1 MQVLVMGAGQL
12 ARMMALAGAPLNIEV
27 LAYDVN
33 SDTVQHPLTQQQFN
47 LTLEQAVAQA
57 DVVSSE
63 FEHIPYPV
71 QDICQQSGKFFP
83 NSTAI
88 KAGGDRR
95 QEKQLLD
102 AAGVANASY
111 RIISTEAEFQ
121 AAIATL
127 GLPLVLK
134 SALAGYDGKGQWRL
148 KRAEDAAA
156 IWADIASFMAGA
168 DHTLPQA
175 IVAEQFVRFDREVSL
190 VGARNAKGET
200 VVYPLTENHHV
211 NGVLAVSLAVPAQQ
225 QLQQQAKQ
233 MFDAVAAR
241 LDYVGV
247 LALEFFQVGDQLL
260 VNEIAPRVHNS
271 GHWTQQGSDTCQFEN
286 HLRAV
291 CGLPLGSTALVRPTV
306 MVNILGEDQVDPAIL
321 ALPSCHLHWYGKGKR
336 AGRKMGHINICGNS
350 VAELAERFV
359 ALAQLLPP
367 AQFPEV
373 AEVAAKL
380 QQQTEQKL

>member
-1 MQVLVMGAGQL
+1 MKVLVLGAGQL
-12 ARMMALAGAPLNIEV
+12 ARMMSLAGTPLNLKV
-27 LAYDVN
+27 SAYDVN
-33 SDTVQHPLTQQQFN
+33 SDTIVDPVTQQQ
-47 LTLEQAVAQA
+47 LGTGLAQA
-57 DVVSSE
+57 IANADVITSE

-71 QDICQQSGKFFP
+71 QELCQQSGKFLP

-102 AAGVANASY
+102 KAGVTNAAY
-111 RIISTEAEFQ
+111 KIVVTEQDFYQ
-121 AAIATL
+121 AIEQL

-148 KRAEDAAA
+148 KTQADSQAV
-156 IWADIASFMAGA
+156 WADIEQFMAGA

-190 VGARNAKGET
+190 VGARNQAGEM

-211 NGVLAVSLAVPAQQ
+211 AGVLAVSLALPGQQ
-225 QLQQQAKQ
+225 ELQQQAKQ
-233 MFDAVAAR
+233 MFEAVATA

-271 GHWTQQGSDTCQFEN
+271 GHWTQQGADTCQFEN

-291 CGLPLGSTALVRPTV
+291 CGLPLGSTALVRPTL
-306 MVNILGEDQVDPAIL
+306 MVNILGEDHVSPAVL
-321 ALPSCHLHWYGKGKR
+321 SLPSCHLHWYGKGKR
-336 AGRKMGHINICGNS
+336 PGRKMGHINLSAIS
-350 VAELAERFV
+350 TSELAQRFDV
-359 ALAQLLPP
+359 LRQHLPEDE
-367 AQFPEV
+367 FPELDLV
-373 AEVAAKL
+373 AVRLKQL
-380 QQQTEQKL
+380 K

>member
-1 MQVLVMGAGQL
+1 MNILVMGAGQL
-12 ARMMALAGAPLNIEV
+12 ARMMALAGTPLNLKV
-27 LAYDVN
+27 TAYDVN
-33 SDTVQHPLTQQQFN
+33 SDKIVDPVSNQVFDVDLAT
-47 LTLEQAVAQA
+47 AVAQA
-57 DVVSSE
+57 DVVTSE

-71 QDICQQSGKFFP
+71 QEVCQQSGKFFP

-102 AAGVANASY
+102 AAGVANAGY
-111 RIISTEAEFQ
+111 RIITNESEFY
-121 AAIATL
+121 AAISAL

-148 KRAEDAAA
+148 KTTEDAAA
-156 IWADIASFMAGA
+156 TWADIATFMAGA
-168 DHTLPQA
+168 EHTLPQA
-175 IVAEQFVRFDREVSL
+175 IVAEQFIRFDREVSL

-211 NGVLAVSLAVPAQQ
+211 NGVLSVSMALMAPTD
-225 QLQQQAKQ
+225 LQQQAKQ
-233 MFDAVAAR
+233 MFDAVAAK

-271 GHWTQQGSDTCQFEN
+271 GHWTQQGADTCQFEN

-291 CGLPLGSTALVRPTV
+291 AGLPLGSTALVRPTV
-306 MVNILGEDQVDPAIL
+306 MVNILGEDYVDPAVLNI
-321 ALPSCHLHWYGKGKR
+321 PSCHLHWYGKSKR
-336 AGRKMGHINICGNS
+336 VGRKMGHINVCGQDN
-350 VAELAERFV
+350 AQLAERFLV
-359 ALAQLLPP
+359 LAALLPSDK
-367 AQFPEV
+367 FLEV
-373 AEVAAKL
+373 ADVAKVFATRHL
-380 QQQTEQKL
+380 QN

>member
-33 SDTVQHPLTQQQFN
+33 TDTVLHPLTQQQFN
-47 LTLEQAVAQA
+47 LTLTQAVAQA

-102 AAGVANASY
+102 AAGVANAGY
-111 RIISTEAEFQ
+111 RIVSTEAEFQ
-121 AAIATL
+121 AAITAL

-148 KRAEDAAA
+148 KRTEDAAA
-156 IWADIASFMAGA
+156 IWADIASFMTGA

-247 LALEFFQVGDQLL
+247 LALEFFQVGNQLL

-306 MVNILGEDQVDPAIL
+306 MVNILGEDKVDPAVL
-321 ALPSCHLHWYGKGKR
+321 ALPSCHLHWYGKAKR
-336 AGRKMGHINICGNS
+336 AGRKMGHINICGSS
-350 VAELAERFV
+350 VAELADRFV

-373 AEVAAKL
+373 ADVATKL
-380 QQQTEQKL
+380 QQQTA

>member
-1 MQVLVMGAGQL
+1 MKVLVLGAGQL
-12 ARMMALAGAPLNIEV
+12 ARMMSLAGTPLNLKV
-27 LAYDVN
+27 SAYDVN
-33 SDTVQHPLTQQQFN
+33 SDTIVDPVTQQQ
-47 LTLEQAVAQA
+47 LGTGLAQA
-57 DVVSSE
+57 IANADVITSE

-71 QDICQQSGKFFP
+71 QELCQQSGKFLP

-102 AAGVANASY
+102 KAGVANAAY
-111 RIISTEAEFQ
+111 KIVVTEQDFYQ
-121 AAIATL
+121 AIEQL

-148 KRAEDAAA
+148 KTQADAQA
-156 IWADIASFMAGA
+156 IWADIQQFMAGA

-190 VGARNAKGET
+190 VGARNQAGDM

-211 NGVLAVSLAVPAQQ
+211 AGVLVVSLALPGQQ
-225 QLQQQAKQ
+225 ELQQQAKQ
-233 MFDAVAAR
+233 MFEAVATA

-271 GHWTQQGSDTCQFEN
+271 GHWTQQGADTCQFEN

-291 CGLPLGSTALVRPTV
+291 CGLPLGSTALVRPTL
-306 MVNILGEDQVDPAIL
+306 MVNILGEDHVSPAVL
-321 ALPSCHLHWYGKGKR
+321 SLPSCHLHWYGKGKR
-336 AGRKMGHINICGNS
+336 PGRKMGHINLS
-350 VAELAERFV
+350 ASSTSELAQRFD
-359 ALAQLLPP
+359 LLRQHLPE
-367 AQFPEV
+367 QEFPELDL
-373 AEVAAKL
+373 VAARLKQL
-380 QQQTEQKL
+380 Q

>member
-1 MQVLVMGAGQL
+1 MKVLVLGAGQL
-12 ARMMALAGAPLNIEV
+12 ARMMSLAGTPLNLKV
-27 LAYDVN
+27 SAYDVN
-33 SDTVQHPLTQQQFN
+33 SDTIVDPVTQQQ
-47 LTLEQAVAQA
+47 LGTGLAQA
-57 DVVSSE
+57 IANADVITSE

-71 QDICQQSGKFFP
+71 QELCQQSGKFLP

-102 AAGVANASY
+102 KAGVANAAY
-111 RIISTEAEFQ
+111 KIVVTEQDFYQ
-121 AAIATL
+121 AIEQL

-148 KRAEDAAA
+148 KTQADAQA
-156 IWADIASFMAGA
+156 IWADIQQFMAGA
-168 DHTLPQA
+168 DHTLAQA

-190 VGARNAKGET
+190 VGARNQAGDM

-211 NGVLAVSLAVPAQQ
+211 AGVLAVSLALPGQQ
-225 QLQQQAKQ
+225 ELQQQAKQ
-233 MFDAVAAR
+233 MFEAVASA

-271 GHWTQQGSDTCQFEN
+271 GHWTQQGADTCQFEN

-291 CGLPLGSTALVRPTV
+291 CGLPLGSTALVRPTL
-306 MVNILGEDQVDPAIL
+306 MVNILGEDHVSPAVL
-321 ALPSCHLHWYGKGKR
+321 SLPSCHLHWYGKGKR
-336 AGRKMGHINICGNS
+336 PGRKMGHINLS
-350 VAELAERFV
+350 ATSTSELTQRFD
-359 ALAQLLPP
+359 LLRQHLPE
-367 AQFPEV
+367 QEFPELDL
-373 AEVAAKL
+373 VAARLKQL
-380 QQQTEQKL
+380 Q

>member
-1 MQVLVMGAGQL
+1 MNVLVMGAGQL
-12 ARMMALAGAPLNIEV
+12 ARMMALAGAPLNIRV
-27 LAYDVN
+27 SAFDVN
-33 SDTVQHPLTQQQFN
+33 SAKVVDPVSNQVFALD
-47 LTLEQAVAQA
+47 LVEAVAEA
-57 DVVSSE
+57 DVVTSE

-71 QDICQQSGKFFP
+71 QDVCQQSGKFFP

-102 AAGVANASY
+102 AAGVANAGY
-111 RIISTEAEFQ
+111 RVITDETEFY
-121 AAIATL
+121 AAITAL

-148 KRAEDAAA
+148 KTAEDAQAV
-156 IWADIASFMAGA
+156 WADIASFMAGA
-168 DHTLPQA
+168 NHTLPQA
-175 IVAEQFVRFDREVSL
+175 IVAEQFIRFDREVSL

-211 NGVLAVSLAVPAQQ
+211 NGVLAVSTAVHCSES
-225 QLQQQAKQ
+225 LQAQAKQ
-233 MFDAVAAR
+233 MFDAVAGK

-247 LALEFFQVGDQLL
+247 LALEFFQVGEQLL

-271 GHWTQQGSDTCQFEN
+271 GHWTQQGADTCQFEN

-306 MVNILGEDQVDPAIL
+306 MVNILGEDTVDPAVL
-321 ALPSCHLHWYGKGKR
+321 AIPSCHLHWYGKAKR
-336 AGRKMGHINICGNS
+336 PGRKMGHINICGENTQQ
-350 VAELAERFV
+350 LAERFL
-359 ALAQLLPP
+359 ALSALLP
-367 AQFPEV
+367 AASFPEV
-373 AEVAAKL
+373 ADVALAFAKR
-380 QQQTEQKL
+380 Q

>member
-1 MQVLVMGAGQL
+1 MKVLVLGAGQL
-12 ARMMALAGAPLNIEV
+12 ARMMSLAGTPLNLKV
-27 LAYDVN
+27 SAYDVN
-33 SDTVQHPLTQQQFN
+33 SDTIVDPVTQQQ
-47 LTLEQAVAQA
+47 LGTGLAQA
-57 DVVSSE
+57 IANADVITSE

-71 QDICQQSGKFFP
+71 QELCQQSGKFLP

-102 AAGVANASY
+102 KAGVTNAAY
-111 RIISTEAEFQ
+111 KIVVNEQDFYQ
-121 AAIATL
+121 AIEQL

-148 KRAEDAAA
+148 KTQADAQAV
-156 IWADIASFMAGA
+156 WADIQQFMAGA

-190 VGARNAKGET
+190 VGARNQAGEM

-211 NGVLAVSLAVPAQQ
+211 AGVLAVSLALPGQQ
-225 QLQQQAKQ
+225 ELQQQAKQ
-233 MFDAVAAR
+233 MFEAVATA

-247 LALEFFQVGDQLL
+247 LALEFFQVGDKLL

-271 GHWTQQGSDTCQFEN
+271 GHWTQQGADTCQFEN

-291 CGLPLGSTALVRPTV
+291 CGLPLGSTALVRPTL
-306 MVNILGEDQVDPAIL
+306 MVNILGEDHVSPAVL
-321 ALPSCHLHWYGKGKR
+321 SLPSCHLHWYGKGKR
-336 AGRKMGHINICGNS
+336 PGRKMGHINLS
-350 VAELAERFV
+350 ATSTSELAQRFD
-359 ALAQLLPP
+359 LLRQHLPE
-367 AQFPEV
+367 QEFPELDL
-373 AEVAAKL
+373 VAARLKQL
-380 QQQTEQKL
+380 Q

>member
-1 MQVLVMGAGQL
+1 MKVLVLGAGQL
-12 ARMMALAGAPLNIEV
+12 ARMMSLAGTPLNLKV
-27 LAYDVN
+27 SAYDVN
-33 SDTVQHPLTQQQFN
+33 SDTIVDPVTQQQ
-47 LTLEQAVAQA
+47 LGTGLAQA
-57 DVVSSE
+57 IANADVITSE

-71 QDICQQSGKFFP
+71 QELCQQSGKFLP

-102 AAGVANASY
+102 KAGVANAAY
-111 RIISTEAEFQ
+111 KIVETEQDFYQ
-121 AAIATL
+121 AIEQL

-148 KRAEDAAA
+148 KAQADAQAV
-156 IWADIASFMAGA
+156 WADIQQFMAGA
-168 DHTLPQA
+168 DHTLSQA

-190 VGARNAKGET
+190 VGARNQAGDM

-211 NGVLAVSLAVPAQQ
+211 AGVLAVSLALPGQQ
-225 QLQQQAKQ
+225 ELQQQAKQ
-233 MFDAVAAR
+233 MFEAVASA

-271 GHWTQQGSDTCQFEN
+271 GHWTQQGADTCQFEN

-291 CGLPLGSTALVRPTV
+291 CGLPLGSTALVRPTL
-306 MVNILGEDQVDPAIL
+306 MVNILGEDHVSPAVL
-321 ALPSCHLHWYGKGKR
+321 SLPSCHLHWYGKGKR
-336 AGRKMGHINICGNS
+336 PGRKMGHINLS
-350 VAELAERFV
+350 ATSTSELAQRFDM
-359 ALAQLLPP
+359 LRQHLPEDE
-367 AQFPEV
+367 FPELDL
-373 AEVAAKL
+373 VAARLKQL
-380 QQQTEQKL
+380 Q

>member
-1 MQVLVMGAGQL
+1 MKVLVLGAGQL
-12 ARMMALAGAPLNIEV
+12 ARMMSLAGTPLNLKV
-27 LAYDVN
+27 SAYDVN
-33 SDTVQHPLTQQQFN
+33 SDTIVDPVTQQQ
-47 LTLEQAVAQA
+47 LGTGLAQA
-57 DVVSSE
+57 IANADVITSE

-71 QDICQQSGKFFP
+71 QELCQQSGKFLP

-102 AAGVANASY
+102 KAGVANAAY
-111 RIISTEAEFQ
+111 KIVVTEQDFYQ
-121 AAIATL
+121 AIEQL

-148 KRAEDAAA
+148 RTQADAQAV
-156 IWADIASFMAGA
+156 WADIQQFMAGA

-190 VGARNAKGET
+190 VGARNQAGDM

-211 NGVLAVSLAVPAQQ
+211 AGVLAVSLALPGQQ
-225 QLQQQAKQ
+225 ELQQQAKQ
-233 MFDAVAAR
+233 MFEAVATA

-247 LALEFFQVGDQLL
+247 LALEFFQVGDKLL

-271 GHWTQQGSDTCQFEN
+271 GHWTQQGADTCQFEN

-291 CGLPLGSTALVRPTV
+291 CGLPLGSTALVRPTL
-306 MVNILGEDQVDPAIL
+306 MVNILGEDHVSPAVL
-321 ALPSCHLHWYGKGKR
+321 SLPSCHLHWYGKGKR
-336 AGRKMGHINICGNS
+336 PGRKMGHINLS
-350 VAELAERFV
+350 ATSTSELAQRFD
-359 ALAQLLPP
+359 LLRQHLPE
-367 AQFPEV
+367 QEFPELDLV
-373 AEVAAKL
+373 ATRLNQL
-380 QQQTEQKL
+380 Q

>member
-1 MQVLVMGAGQL
+1 MKVLVLGAGQL
-12 ARMMALAGAPLNIEV
+12 ARMMSLAGTPLNLKV
-27 LAYDVN
+27 SAYDVN
-33 SDTVQHPLTQQQFN
+33 SDTIVDPVTQQQ
-47 LTLEQAVAQA
+47 LGTGLAQA
-57 DVVSSE
+57 IANADVITSE

-71 QDICQQSGKFFP
+71 QELCQQSGKFLP

-102 AAGVANASY
+102 KAGVTNAAY
-111 RIISTEAEFQ
+111 KIVVTEQDFYQ
-121 AAIATL
+121 AIELL

-148 KRAEDAAA
+148 KTQADAQAV
-156 IWADIASFMAGA
+156 WADIQQFMAGA

-190 VGARNAKGET
+190 VGARNQAGDM

-211 NGVLAVSLAVPAQQ
+211 AGVLAVSLALPGQQ
-225 QLQQQAKQ
+225 ELQQQAKQ
-233 MFDAVAAR
+233 MFEAVATA

-247 LALEFFQVGDQLL
+247 LALEFFQMGDQLL

-271 GHWTQQGSDTCQFEN
+271 GHWTQQGADTCQFEN

-291 CGLPLGSTALVRPTV
+291 CGLPLGSTALVRPTL
-306 MVNILGEDQVDPAIL
+306 MVNILGEDHVSPAVL
-321 ALPSCHLHWYGKGKR
+321 SLPSCHLHWYGKGKR
-336 AGRKMGHINICGNS
+336 PGRKMGHINLS
-350 VAELAERFV
+350 AASTSELAQRFD
-359 ALAQLLPP
+359 LLRQHLPE
-367 AQFPEV
+367 QEFPELDL
-373 AEVAAKL
+373 VAARLKQL
-380 QQQTEQKL
+380 Q

>member
-1 MQVLVMGAGQL
+1 MKKVLVMGAGQL
-12 ARMMALAGAPLNIEV
+12 ARMMALAGAPLNIQV

-33 SDTVQHPLTQQQFN
+33 TNTVLHPVTQQKFA
-47 LTLEQAVAQA
+47 LTLAEAVADA

-71 QDICQQSGKFFP
+71 QDICQASGKFFP

-102 AAGVANASY
+102 AAGVANAGY
-111 RIISTEAEFQ
+111 RIVSTEAEFH
-121 AAIATL
+121 AAIAAL

-148 KRAEDAAA
+148 KKAEDAAA
-156 IWADIASFMAGA
+156 IWADIAAFMAGA

-190 VGARNAKGET
+190 VGARNAKGDT

-211 NGVLAVSLAVPAQQ
+211 NGVLAVSLAQPGEQ

-233 MFDAVAAR
+233 MFDAVAAK

-247 LALEFFQVGDQLL
+247 LALEFFQVGDKLL

-291 CGLPLGSTALVRPTV
+291 CGLPLGSTALVRPTL
-306 MVNILGEDQVDPAIL
+306 MVNILGEDVVDPAVL

-336 AGRKMGHINICGNS
+336 TGRKMGHINLSGETE
-350 VAELAERFV
+350 AELAERFV
-359 ALAQLLPP
+359 ALSKLLPE
-367 AQFPEV
+367 QSFPEV
-373 AEVAAKL
+373 ADMAAKL
-380 QQQTEQKL
+380 VERV

>member
-1 MQVLVMGAGQL
+1 MQVLVMGSGQL
-12 ARMMALAGAPLNIEV
+12 ARMMALAGAPLNVQV

-33 SDTVQHPLTQQQFN
+33 TDTVVHPVTQQQFP
-47 LTLEQAVAQA
+47 LTLAQAVAQA

-102 AAGVANASY
+102 AAGVANAGY
-111 RIISTEAEFQ
+111 RIVSTEAEFQ
-121 AAIATL
+121 AAIAAL

-148 KRAEDAAA
+148 KQPEDAAA
-156 IWADIASFMAGA
+156 IWADIETFMAGA

-190 VGARNAKGET
+190 VGVRNAKGET
-200 VVYPLTENHHV
+200 LVYPLTENHHV
-211 NGVLAVSLAVPAQQ
+211 NGVLAVSLALPGQQ
-225 QLQQQAKQ
+225 ELQQQAKQ
-233 MFDAVAAR
+233 MFDAVAAA

-306 MVNILGEDQVDPAIL
+306 MVNILGEDTVDPAVL
-321 ALPSCHLHWYGKGKR
+321 ALPSCHLHWYGKSKR

-350 VAELAERFV
+350 VAELATRFV
-359 ALAQLLPP
+359 ALAQLLPS

-373 AEVAAKL
+373 ADVATKL
-380 QQQTEQKL
+380 QQQA